1 MSLTVTLKGV
11 PEAMQSLKQFSN
23 GIQRT
28 QIRKSLSAAG
38 GVIKAEVIKR
48 SPVRTGTLKKY
59 QIVKTALSKD
69 KAIAYTIVG
78 AKRGVKVAVSANKSG
93 ELKVIARFTK
103 KKDGTIAASGAK
115 RLSKAQAAGKQVA
128 YQVPS
133 RYSHLA
139 ERKTKYLSHAQAS
152 SKHRAAQAAIKK
164 LQQGV
169 EEERRKAASKV
180 K

>member
-1 MSLTVTLKGV
+1 
-11 PEAMQSLKQFSN
+11 MQALKQFSN

-93 ELKVIARFTK
+93 ELEVIGRFEK
-103 KKDGTIAASGAK
+103 KKDGTIKTTGAK
-115 RLSKAQAAGKQVA
+115 KIAKAGKNVA

-133 RYSHLA
+133 RYSHLV